1 MLETQLL
8 SKEKAWLL
16 KEKYHGVAND
26 LFEADCER
34 LALGEPLGYVIGY
47 TPFLNTTIFLDSHP
61 LIPRA
66 ETEFWVE
73 NAIKEIVSNY
83 TAPDSLEDGGD
94 LLRRGLRSG
103 GACGEGLLHPTHLHI
118 LDLCA
123 GSGCIGVAILKA
135 VPDSLVEFVE
145 IDTNHHATIEKN
157 IRENSIDIERTKI
170 LDGDLFENVNG
181 VYDYIFTNPPY
192 LDPEKKDRAE
202 ESVTAH
208 EPALALWG
216 GAHGMM
222 LIEKIITES
231 PHFLKTK
238 GVLYIEHEPEQ
249 EDVIAVLAK
258 KYGFSSTTLDDQY
271 GIKRSTRL
279 ELA

>member
-1 MLETQLL
+1 MNPQNSHKEIER
-8 SKEKAWLL
+8 EKAWLL
-16 KEKYHGVAND
+16 KEKYQGVANA

-73 NAIKEIVSNY
+73 NAIKEINA
-83 TAPDSLEDGGD
+83 APS
-94 LLRRGLRSG
+94 
-103 GACGEGLLHPTHLHI
+103 HI
-118 LDLCA
+118 RALDLCA

-135 VPDSLVEFVE
+135 IPDSLVEFVE

-170 LDGDLFENVNG
+170 LGGDLFENVSG

-202 ESVTAH
+202 ESVVTH

-216 GAHGMM
+216 GTHGMM

-231 PHFLKTK
+231 PHFLKPK

-249 EDVIAVLAK
+249 EEAIAVLAK
-258 KYGFSSTTLDDQY
+258 KYGFSSTTSEDQY

>member
-1 MLETQLL
+1 MNPQNSHKEIER
-8 SKEKAWLL
+8 EKAWLL

-94 LLRRGLRSG
+94 LLRR
-103 GACGEGLLHPTHLHI
+103 HPPTASPSEKASPAPSNIRI

-135 VPDSLVEFVE
+135 IPDSLIEFVE

-170 LDGDLFENVNG
+170 LGGDLFENFN
-181 VYDYIFTNPPY
+181 I
-192 LDPEKKDRAE
+192 RC
-202 ESVTAH
+202 
-208 EPALALWG
+208 LAP
-216 GAHGMM
+216 
-222 LIEKIITES
+222 T
-231 PHFLKTK
+231 
-238 GVLYIEHEPEQ
+238 
-249 EDVIAVLAK
+249 
-258 KYGFSSTTLDDQY
+258 
-271 GIKRSTRL
+271 
-279 ELA
+279 